1 MDASPSASSKAYPLR
16 ESWACAGS
24 SATFPDKSASAYNK
38 MHSGVKRVDVQAC
51 RVSLMNNKKRLAP
64 GRLHQRLVHL
74 WSFSVWIYFKRPIN
88 KWLHALRNGE
98 NGRLL
103 QTSASTSC
111 NLVHFPCSLLGE
123 RSNCSLDDPGTQ
135 DIFFGA
141 IFWILF
147 LHKAK

>member
-1 MDASPSASSKAYPLR
+1 MEALPSASSKAYTLW
-16 ESWACAGS
+16 ESHERVWDHPPFSQTKGPQL
-24 SATFPDKSASAYNK
+24 TT
-38 MHSGVKRVDVQAC
+38 RRTLVDVQAC
-51 RVSLMNNKKRLAP
+51 RVSLINNKKRLAP
-64 GRLHQRLVHL
+64 GRLHQRLAHL

-88 KWLHALRNGE
+88 KCFHALRNVE
-98 NGRLL
+98 NGSLL
-103 QTSASTSC
+103 QTSVSTSC
-111 NLVHFPCSLLGE
+111 KLVHFPCSLLGE